1 MRALLGRWFVENA
14 ALKLVSLILAVTL
27 YILVSGE
34 KETERSLRV
43 GVAYV
48 RPEDRVLVS
57 EVPDSVEVWVRGPW
71 TRIKRL
77 DPAGVDPIV
86 VDLTKH
92 ADGAVR
98 FGASDIRLPAGLE
111 VSSIRPSSIQ
121 VQFERQKTVPVVP
134 ELVGAPPDGFIIE
147 KVTAEPATVGVR
159 GPVAAIAG
167 IDDLRTLPMSVV
179 GKRAPFRQ
187 EVALVPLGRDLITE
201 VDTVVIDVQVVEE
214 VRTRTLDDV
223 PVQLRPPAGAPRA
236 TVTHLEAAP
245 ASVDLVLRG
254 GASAMREVEPR
265 EITAFVE
272 LQVEDLAPGATRSAA
287 VVVSGTPTGV
297 AIEVHPREISVSMPA
312 PGSKVQNQP

>member
-14 ALKLVSLILAVTL
+14 ALKMVSLILAVTL
-27 YILVSGE
+27 FILVSGE

-48 RPEDRVLVS
+48 RPEERVLVT

-92 ADGAVR
+92 NDGDVR
-98 FGASDIRLPAGLE
+98 FDAADIRLPAGLE
-111 VSSIRPSSIQ
+111 VTSIRPSSIR
-121 VQFERQKTVPVVP
+121 VQFEHQKTVPVVP
-134 ELVGAPPDGFIIE
+134 ELVGAPPDGFIVE
-147 KVTAEPATVGVR
+147 KVVAEPATIGLR
-159 GPVAAIAG
+159 GPQNTIDGIA
-167 IDDLRTLPMSVV
+167 DVRTLPMSVV

-187 EVALVPLGRDLITE
+187 EVALVPLGRDLMTD

-214 VRTRTLDDV
+214 VRTRTLSNV
-223 PVQLRPPAGAPRA
+223 NVTVKPPAGAPRSTA
-236 TVTHLEAAP
+236 SALAIDPT
-245 ASVDLVLRG
+245 SVDIVLRG
-254 GASAMREVEPR
+254 GAAAMREVEPKK
-265 EITAFVE
+265 IAAVIE
-272 LQVEDLAPGATRSAA
+272 LQIEDLAPGATRSAT
-287 VVVSGTPTGV
+287 VLINGTPPGV

-312 PGSKVQNQP
+312 PGSKVENKP